1 MMSEPRGRHRA
12 IYCQRILSPF
22 KIAEIG
28 VTTRFSHDREGF
40 YARRTKSFA
49 IMKDGR
55 EYEVSG
61 ILGAGVTRYAAPG
74 RGLS

>member
-12 IYCQRILSPF
+12 ITVNASSALL

-28 VTTRFSHDREGF
+28 VTTRFSHDREGL
-40 YARRTKSFA
+40 YTRRKKSFA

-55 EYEVSG
+55 EYEVNG
-61 ILGAGVTRYAAPG
+61 ILGRV
-74 RGLS
+74 